1 MSDPALQA
9 CDWSADSDAEPLNAI
24 ANSDAEPIKTSAQ
37 STCTKSILSRQLPP
51 PKGLRSEYLVQ
62 QQRL

>member
-1 MSDPALQA
+1 LSDPALQA
-9 CDWSADSDAEPLNAI
+9 GDWIADSDAEPINAI
-24 ANSDAEPIKTSAQ
+24 ANSDAEPINASAQ
-37 STCTKSILSRQLPP
+37 STCTYSILSRQLPP